1 MDADGRRIVE
11 IGRFASRI
19 VQVIWDCY
27 RLILP
32 LLVALAGC
40 GKDPVEPVVPVILEE
55 GVVIASAADIAA
67 LRERGGA
74 AYIINGDLQIVG
86 SSLVALTGLEGLRR
100 VEGSVEIW
108 FNDRLESLAGLEG
121 LESVGAGLGPADAP
135 PPLPTPAVGKAAH
148 VVEGLLIF
156 ENKALRSLKGLENLA
171 SISGGLA
178 LVRNDSLTALTDMPH
193 LVEIEGSVDIWFN
206 DALQSLEGLHYLARV
221 RDFLE
226 VSGNNALQ
234 SLEGLRG
241 IGHVGADLIISNN
254 ALLPQSEVWAFA
266 ERMGSQRVCGGGDS
280 RGAIWMISGR

>member
-1 MDADGRRIVE
+1 M
-11 IGRFASRI
+11 
-19 VQVIWDCY
+19 
-27 RLILP
+27 
-32 LLVALAGC
+32 LVALVGC
-40 GKDPVEPVVPVILEE
+40 GKDPVVPVVPIVLEE
-55 GVVIASAADIAA
+55 GVAIASPADIAA
-67 LRERGGA
+67 LRERGGD
-74 AYIINGDLQIVG
+74 AYSIDGDLQIAG

-135 PPLPTPAVGKAAH
+135 PPLPTPAAKAAH

-171 SISGGLA
+171 SVSGGLA
-178 LVRNDSLTALTDMPH
+178 LVRNESLASLTDMPH

-206 DALQSLEGLHYLARV
+206 DALQSLEGLHHLVRV

-226 VSGNNALQ
+226 VSGNGVLR
-234 SLEGLRG
+234 SIDGLRG

-266 ERMGSQRVCGGGDS
+266 ERMVAEGFA
-280 RGAIWMISGR
+280 GAVIVQGNLDD